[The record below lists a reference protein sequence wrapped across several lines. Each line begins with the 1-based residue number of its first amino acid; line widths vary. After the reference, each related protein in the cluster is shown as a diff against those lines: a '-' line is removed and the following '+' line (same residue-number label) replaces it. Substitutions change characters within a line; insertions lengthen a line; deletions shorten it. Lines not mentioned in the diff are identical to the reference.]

1 MKQNHQEWLN
11 RGIAAVLA
19 AGAVGLIAWQ
29 GFQYVKESERSE
41 PVRRIQ
47 AVTTMQTESVTAE
60 DAVQMTAASTSV
72 ASAQKKTTK
81 HAETRTSAA
90 ASETSTVAFPL
101 ELNVASAEELEQ
113 LPGIG
118 PVLAERIVSYRSQI
132 GCFQNREQLLDV
144 EGIGTATYAAIVD
157 LLYLTE
163 EYDFSDPAEPETEE
177 SQVVPE
183 VPEAEPGN
191 VPEESPQ
198 EPVTEAEMQPV
209 DLNTA
214 SRAAEVLQI
223 VKYLSVVLPCASSV
237 NLRVDRL
244 YVIEESISKPR
255 YPLQNAAPD
264 ISAGVNIDTYAL
276 AMKPLRQSERELRL
290 CQTLAA
296 GQRHAAI
303 PFREKRR
310 VEHYLIEKPADCVP
324 LSVPD
329 CRADRAYIGARE
341 ASTTFFVIND
351 RLSVK

>member
-1 MKQNHQEWLN
+1 MKQIHQEWLN

-60 DAVQMTAASTSV
+60 DAVQMTAASTS
-72 ASAQKKTTK
+72 ATSAQKKTTK

-101 ELNVASAEELEQ
+101 ELNAASAEELEQ

-163 EYDFSDPAEPETEE
+163 EYDLSDPAEPETEE

-183 VPEAEPGN
+183 VSEAEPGN
-191 VPEESPQ
+191 VPKESPQ

-214 SRAAEVLQI
+214 SRKELMQIPDMTPELAEEILQFRQENQYFSS
-223 VKYLSVVLPCASSV
+223 VYELLYLEHMTDSYFQKIREKIVVL
-237 NLRVDRL
+237 
-244 YVIEESISKPR
+244 SK
-255 YPLQNAAPD
+255 
-264 ISAGVNIDTYAL
+264 
-276 AMKPLRQSERELRL
+276 
-290 CQTLAA
+290 
-296 GQRHAAI
+296 
-303 PFREKRR
+303 
-310 VEHYLIEKPADCVP
+310 
-324 LSVPD
+324 
-329 CRADRAYIGARE
+329 
-341 ASTTFFVIND
+341 
-351 RLSVK
+351 

>member
-41 PVRRIQ
+41 PMRRIQ

-60 DAVQMTAASTSV
+60 DAVQMTAASTS
-72 ASAQKKTTK
+72 AQKKTTK
-81 HAETRTSAA
+81 YAETRTSAA
-90 ASETSTVAFPL
+90 TSETSTVAFPL
-101 ELNVASAEELEQ
+101 ELNAASAEELEQ

-163 EYDFSDPAEPETEE
+163 EYDLSDPAEPETEE

-183 VPEAEPGN
+183 VSEAEPGN

-214 SRAAEVLQI
+214 SRKELMQIPDMTPELAEEILQFRQENQYFSSI
-223 VKYLSVVLPCASSV
+223 YELLYLEHMTDSYFQKIREKIVVL
-237 NLRVDRL
+237 
-244 YVIEESISKPR
+244 SK
-255 YPLQNAAPD
+255 
-264 ISAGVNIDTYAL
+264 
-276 AMKPLRQSERELRL
+276 
-290 CQTLAA
+290 
-296 GQRHAAI
+296 
-303 PFREKRR
+303 
-310 VEHYLIEKPADCVP
+310 
-324 LSVPD
+324 
-329 CRADRAYIGARE
+329 
-341 ASTTFFVIND
+341 
-351 RLSVK
+351 